1 VETTLIGDIVG
12 YELLRK
18 RALSFLRDARGDF
31 EHGDYDLVL
40 FHVEQLIQLYSKYLL
55 YKRVGDY
62 PKTHSIVRL
71 LKDVAKVYDSRELN
85 DFLSRNLEAIYLLE
99 EAYIS
104 SRYLPREY
112 DENIAAKVLKL
123 GEEIL
128 EVFRCL
134 ESL

>member
-1 VETTLIGDIVG
+1 MG

-18 RALSFLRDARGDF
+18 RALSFLRDARSDF

-40 FHVEQLIQLYSKYLL
+40 FHVEQLVQLYSKYLL

-112 DENIAAKVLKL
+112 DEDIAAKVLKL

-128 EVFRCL
+128 EVFKCL

>member
-1 VETTLIGDIVG
+1 MG

-18 RALSFLRDARGDF
+18 RALSFLRDARSDF

-40 FHVEQLIQLYSKYLL
+40 FHVEQLIHLYSKYLL

-112 DENIAAKVLKL
+112 DEDIAAKVLKL

>member
-1 VETTLIGDIVG
+1 M
-12 YELLRK
+12 
-18 RALSFLRDARGDF
+18 
-31 EHGDYDLVL
+31 
-40 FHVEQLIQLYSKYLL
+40 
-55 YKRVGDY
+55 
-62 PKTHSIVRL
+62 
-71 LKDVAKVYDSRELN
+71 ELN

-112 DENIAAKVLKL
+112 DKDIAARALRL

-128 EVFRCL
+128 EVFKCL

>member
-1 VETTLIGDIVG
+1 VG

-18 RALSFLRDARGDF
+18 RALSFLRDARSDF

-40 FHVEQLIQLYSKYLL
+40 FHVEQLVQLYSKYLL

-112 DENIAAKVLKL
+112 DEDIAAKVLKL

-128 EVFRCL
+128 EVFKCL